1 MGNMK
6 SCQKCRQK
14 RGRNK
19 DFSEEYPHMYETKQN
34 CLYYCETDQQML
46 ASITARGTAA
56 RRALLAGS
64 FLGWITLNTDSMV
77 ASTK

>member
-6 SCQKCRQK
+6 SCQKCREK
-14 RGRNK
+14 GGEIRIFRKNIHTCMRLNK
-19 DFSEEYPHMYETKQN
+19 IVYIILT
-34 CLYYCETDQQML
+34 TDQQML

-64 FLGWITLNTDSMV
+64 FLGWITLNTDSTV